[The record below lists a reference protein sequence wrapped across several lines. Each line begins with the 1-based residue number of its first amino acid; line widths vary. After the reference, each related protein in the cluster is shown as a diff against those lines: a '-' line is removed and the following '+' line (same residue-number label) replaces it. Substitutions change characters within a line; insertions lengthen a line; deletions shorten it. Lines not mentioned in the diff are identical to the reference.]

1 MKTLFKYLWM
11 GAAVAVSLPLFT
23 ACDDDEAT
31 DPYDLNYVY
40 IYSPA
45 EADNNLEYKGNGTFI
60 TSIDEECVI
69 NPIRCTKP
77 APEDITVNLE
87 IAPSL
92 VESYNQEHGTSYTLL
107 KGAKLENSSL
117 TIKKGEYMSEQS
129 LRVVYTDMS
138 EFQNGTENYILPIAI
153 SSILGGNGLISEN
166 TSKVFLTF
174 TSEYKANHVGFSREV
189 YTEQLT
195 FKSSGF
201 TNAMEQLELIQPI
214 ISEWAADA
222 EIRVNIAIDYDK
234 LELYNGLNGTN
245 YQRMPIEVSLS
256 HESLTIAEGS
266 LFPTETLALNFSDAM
281 AGLPLEEANYMIPLV
296 LTAVN
301 GEGAEMN
308 EEAKVFYV
316 AFNCIAQPFAM
327 EATSTSGTRIKDY
340 DTWGIT
346 VNGSTTDSD
355 YGYPWS
361 GLFSGAV
368 NYWST
373 GEEMVIDF
381 GSERNLWFIQIGTS
395 YGAYYSYSN
404 MKVETS
410 ADGVEYEGDNVEVT
424 PGTAIRIKIMEPKAI
439 RYLRL
444 TPTSNPNGDDG
455 YPTSLRFYVAD

>member
-69 NPIRCTKP
+69 NPVRCTKP

-138 EFQNGTENYILPIAI
+138 EFQNGTEKYILPIAI
-153 SSILGGNGLISEN
+153 SSIQGGNGLISEN

-174 TSEYKANHVGFSREV
+174 TSEYKANHVGFSRDV

-195 FKSSGF
+195 FKPAGF
-201 TNAMEQLELIQPI
+201 TNAMAQLELMQPI
-214 ISEWAADA
+214 MSEWAADS
-222 EIRVNIAIDYDK
+222 EIKVRITIDYDK
-234 LELYNGLNGTN
+234 IELYNGLNSAN
-245 YQRMPIEVSLS
+245 YKPMPIDVTLSEEEV
-256 HESLTIAEGS
+256 TIAAGS
-266 LFPTETLALNFSDAM
+266 SFPSEVVALNFANAM
-281 AGLPLEEANYMIPLV
+281 ADLPLEEANYMVPLV

-301 GEGAEMN
+301 GEGAEMD
-308 EEAKVFYV
+308 EDAKVFYI

-327 EATSTSGTRIKDY
+327 SVGSTAGKRITDSSN
-340 DTWGIT
+340 WSIT
-346 VNGSTTDSD
+346 VDGESESE
-355 YGYPWS
+355 GYSWS
-361 GLFSGAV
+361 YLFSSYAV
-368 NYWST
+368 DYWTT
-373 GEEMVIDF
+373 GQEMVIDF
-381 GSERNLWFIQIGTS
+381 GSERNLWFIQVGTS
-395 YGAYYSYSN
+395 YGASYSYSN
-404 MKVETS
+404 IKVETS
-410 ADGVEYEGDNVEVT
+410 VDGVEYEGDNVAT
-424 PGTAIRIKIMEPKAI
+424 TAGSVIRIKIMDPKPI
-439 RYLRL
+439 RYLRM
-444 TPTSNPNGDDG
+444 TPTGAYG
-455 YPTSLRFYVAD
+455 YPTGLRFYVSD

>member
-1 MKTLFKYLWM
+1 MKTSFKYLLM

-60 TSIDEECVI
+60 TSIEEECVI
-69 NPIRCTKP
+69 NPVRCTKP
-77 APEDITVNLE
+77 APDDITVNLE
-87 IAPSL
+87 ITPSL

-138 EFQNGTENYILPIAI
+138 EFQNGTEKYILPIAI
-153 SSILGGNGLISEN
+153 SSIQGGNGLISEN

-174 TSEYKANHVGFSREV
+174 TSEYKANHVGFSREL

-195 FKSSGF
+195 FKPSGF
-201 TNAMEQLELIQPI
+201 TNAMEELQISQPVI
-214 ISEWAADA
+214 TEWLADSE
-222 EIRVNIAIDYDK
+222 IKVNVAIDYDK

-245 YQRMPIEVSLS
+245 YQRMPVEVSLS
-256 HESLTIAEGS
+256 HESLTIAQGS
-266 LFPTETLALNFSDAM
+266 SFPTEAFALKFADAM
-281 AGLPLEEANYMIPLV
+281 AGLPLEEANYMVPLV

-301 GEGAEMN
+301 GEGAEMD
-308 EEAKVFYV
+308 EDAKVFYV
-316 AFNCIAQPFAM
+316 AFNCISQPFAM
-327 EATSTSGTRIKDY
+327 ETGSTAGTRIKDY
-340 DTWGIT
+340 STWGIT
-346 VNGSTTDSD
+346 VNGSANSD
-355 YGYPWS
+355 YGSWS
-361 GLFSGAV
+361 ILFSGYPV
-368 NYWST
+368 DYWST
-373 GEEMVIDF
+373 GEEMIIDF

-395 YGAYYSYSN
+395 YDAYYSYSN

-410 ADGVEYEGDNVEVT
+410 VDGVEYEGDNVEVT
-424 PGTAIRIKIMEPKAI
+424 PGLTIRIKIMEPKPI

-444 TPTSNPNGDDG
+444 TPTGENG
-455 YPTSLRFYVAD
+455 YPSGLRFYVAN